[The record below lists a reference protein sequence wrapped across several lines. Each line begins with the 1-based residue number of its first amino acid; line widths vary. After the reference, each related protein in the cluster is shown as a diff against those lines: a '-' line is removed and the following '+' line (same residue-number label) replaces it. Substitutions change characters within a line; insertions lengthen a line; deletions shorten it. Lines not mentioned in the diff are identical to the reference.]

1 MEREDLVTLRILDEV
16 ERNSETSQRQLA
28 RNLEVSLGLVNAFMK
43 RLYRKGYFKVT
54 TMPRRRVKY
63 LLTPK
68 GVMEKSRLTLEYID
82 YSLGFFRQVRRDLK
96 TRVQALREEGVREVA
111 LVGTGELAELAYLSL
126 REGDI
131 RVSAVAAGPDEEKD
145 SFLGNPVLT
154 YEQLARTDWQV
165 VLLAVTH
172 DLEDLRRRLARA
184 GITGAMVRNLLEG

>member
-28 RNLEVSLGLVNAFMK
+28 RNLEVSLGLINAFMK

-96 TRVQALREEGVREVA
+96 TRVQALRGEGIRKVA

-131 RVSAVAAGPDEEKD
+131 RVTAVAAGPNENKD
-145 SFLGNPVLT
+145 SFLGNPVLP
-154 YEQLARTDWQV
+154 YRQLAQADWQA

-172 DLEDLRRRLARA
+172 GLDTLRRELARN
-184 GITGAMVRNLLEG
+184 GISGPPVRNLLEG